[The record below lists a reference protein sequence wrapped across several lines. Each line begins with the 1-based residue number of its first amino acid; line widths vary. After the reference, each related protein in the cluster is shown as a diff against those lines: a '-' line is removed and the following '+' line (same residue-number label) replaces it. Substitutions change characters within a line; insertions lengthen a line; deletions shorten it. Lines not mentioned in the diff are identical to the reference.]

1 MKKRRTQ
8 SEAIFLARLFAEFIE
23 DMDGKRSPYTIIGYK
38 ESMRQFAIFAEEE
51 KHLGESDFGLDFF
64 TQSNVY
70 EYVRWLKRRGV
81 SDSTCNM
88 RIGQLTAFLKY
99 LRKNPEYRMYYLDIK
114 EVTRMKV
121 SKHRRDVLPLS
132 KAAIRAVESVP
143 GTSTSLG
150 LRYTTLISLMYS
162 TATRIDEIL
171 SIKVKDLKMN
181 APKPSVTVIGKGRK
195 ARTLYIMKPVV

>member
-8 SEAIFLARLFAEFIE
+8 SEAIILARLFAEFIE
-23 DMDGKRSPYTIIGYK
+23 DMGGKRSPYTIIGYK

-99 LRKNPEYRMYYLDIK
+99 L
-114 EVTRMKV
+114 
-121 SKHRRDVLPLS
+121 
-132 KAAIRAVESVP
+132 
-143 GTSTSLG
+143 
-150 LRYTTLISLMYS
+150 
-162 TATRIDEIL
+162 
-171 SIKVKDLKMN
+171 
-181 APKPSVTVIGKGRK
+181 PKPYG
-195 ARTLYIMKPVV
+195 